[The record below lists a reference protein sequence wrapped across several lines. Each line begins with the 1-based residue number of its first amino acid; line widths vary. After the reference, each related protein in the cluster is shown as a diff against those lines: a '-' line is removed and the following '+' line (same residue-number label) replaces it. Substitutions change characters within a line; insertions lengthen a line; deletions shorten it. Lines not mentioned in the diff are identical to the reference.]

1 MPAVCAASS
10 SKIQSVWSVVSCVK
24 LQLRSVSPVPKLHS
38 HGSCGIWKM
47 ERKMAALVVVRCVTR
62 VTVVE
67 AVVSDGAGLLCVD
80 GAMRAVIIKKI
91 IFKTKLSTK
100 LASSP
105 TIIL

>member
-24 LQLRSVSPVPKLHS
+24 LQLSSVSPVPKLHS

-80 GAMRAVIIKKI
+80 GAMRAVI
-91 IFKTKLSTK
+91 S
-100 LASSP
+100 
-105 TIIL
+105 